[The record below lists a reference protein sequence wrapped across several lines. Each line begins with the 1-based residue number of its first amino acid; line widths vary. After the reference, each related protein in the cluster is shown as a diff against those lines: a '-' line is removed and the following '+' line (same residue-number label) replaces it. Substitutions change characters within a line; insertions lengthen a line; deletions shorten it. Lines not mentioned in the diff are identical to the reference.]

1 MAKKKSKNE
10 EWITRSETVWI
21 ARDKNYKDLFLYT
34 HEPVQATL
42 VDEFTNIEG
51 GCYRISPLWFSDLVF
66 ENSPV
71 KVEMKV
77 RMLVPKEGF

>member
-1 MAKKKSKNE
+1 MRRKSKNE
-10 EWITRSETVWI
+10 EWVTRSETMWL

-51 GCYRISPLWFSDLVF
+51 ERFRISPLLFDELIF

-77 RMLVPKEGF
+77 KMLVPKEGY